1 MPFYE
6 EFLSFLEKNF
16 IENNTFYLLGNNQ
29 YLLTSTSLYLPNN
42 NKNYSIKDKNEKC
55 EIVFPKHKLEDSEIY
70 KIVIV
75 T

>member
-29 YLLTSTSLYLPNN
+29 YLLTSTAYTCQIT
-42 NKNYSIKDKNEKC
+42 IKIIPSKTKMKS
-55 EIVFPKHKLEDSEIY
+55 VKLSFQN
-70 KIVIV
+70 
-75 T
+75 TN